1 MLRFVLA
8 SHGKMAEGMRDSIH
22 LILGK
27 SVDICT
33 ICAYTRGPD
42 DVIKEI
48 KQMFETFA
56 KEDKVIVMTDL
67 FGGSVSTAFAGML
80 AERNFWLVAGVS
92 LGLVAEL
99 LLIKEDDNIEESI
112 EEALENNRKLMC
124 FCNPLL
130 QGMADW
136 RQRV

>member
-1 MLRFVLA
+1 
-8 SHGKMAEGMRDSIH
+8 
-22 LILGK
+22 
-27 SVDICT
+27 
-33 ICAYTRGPD
+33 
-42 DVIKEI
+42 
-48 KQMFETFA
+48 
-56 KEDKVIVMTDL
+56 MTDL

-99 LLIKEDDNIEESI
+99 LLIKEDDNIEDSL

-124 FCNPLL
+124 FYNPLL

-136 RQRV
+136 RQRE

>member
-33 ICAYTRGPD
+33 ICAYTQGPD

-67 FGGSVSTAFAGML
+67 AAVSVRRLPACWLSGIFGSWQGSAWGL
-80 AERNFWLVAGVS
+80 WRNFCLS
-92 LGLVAEL
+92 KRT
-99 LLIKEDDNIEESI
+99 II
-112 EEALENNRKLMC
+112 
-124 FCNPLL
+124 
-130 QGMADW
+130 
-136 RQRV
+136 